1 MKKDGLALILKY
13 ERDSRVRNRKLA
25 FFCRFCLCLLFILLP
40 LDSVSQSL
48 NSSPLI
54 ASVSVVVDEQSAGE
68 ELERLIPIKTGEPF
82 SFKRINSSIKQIYR
96 TGLFSEVQVAREG
109 EQEVHLTFY
118 LKRKLV
124 ARRIIFQTKEKLPR
138 ATLKENLLSLREGT
152 FFSEPKLERAV
163 QELKEILAHEGF
175 FNPEIEAFTK
185 KDLKSSSFDVFFRIV
200 SFRKYMIKEINF
212 TGEMVIPEDE
222 LKREMKSQEGKE
234 YIPSLLEDD
243 ITRLKELLYSKEYQ
257 RAEIEA
263 GDVTFNEREGNVSLS
278 LNILPHEK
286 IVIEV
291 RGARI
296 PLQLLRPIWE
306 SQIFEEWGLAEGKAK
321 ILNYMRKKGF
331 LFASVTSS
339 IQKENNTMRVI
350 HTVTPNKKFDIIGVS
365 YNGLD
370 YFTPSQL
377 EAELAAGKGT
387 SLKNWIDGEMLFRLP
402 EEMKSLYKSRGFPDA
417 QVDFVFLRKGGK
429 GVEVQ
434 FQIQE
439 GNQQKIKS
447 ISFMGAQRFNS
458 GDLFEQINS
467 FEDGPFF
474 SLNIQKDIEKLETL
488 YLNQGFR
495 GTEIAARVEEVEE
508 DLFSVSFMI
517 KEGEKVRI
525 EKIVVTGNVV
535 TDRKTILRELRVKE
549 DDYAYSNRISES
561 KRRLEKLGI
570 FTTVKIEEISLSSE
584 SENLVINVRE
594 GQRNYAGLG
603 LGIESETKLREF
615 AVWNSP
621 FRLRGIGE
629 IIRSNV
635 FGSAGQASLVGQL
648 SPREKRIVL
657 TWEQPY
663 FFGLPLQT
671 FLNGWLEEEARESFT
686 FYRQGVSLTTI
697 KPVSEKTLLL
707 ATLQWAE
714 TTLTELQVEPNEV
727 DRQFSEYSATSV
739 SGSVIWDGRD
749 DLFNPERGSFF
760 SFVLERAFPLFEE
773 ESDYLKSFFKS
784 QHFVTVLPGLTFSL
798 TSRLGLGGGKQDIPI
813 HERFFAGGSN
823 SFRGARFDELGPVD
837 EESGKPVGG
846 EALLLLNLELT
857 FPLVSGIKNLRG
869 AVFYDIGNV
878 FPRAKDISLASLEN
892 AAGFGLRYKTPFG
905 PVRLELGWNLDVPQE
920 ERKVRFY
927 ITIGNVF

>member
-25 FFCRFCLCLLFILLP
+25 FFCRFCLCLLFVLLP
-40 LDSVSQSL
+40 LDSVAQSL

-54 ASVSVVVDEQSAGE
+54 ASVSVVIDGQSTEE

-82 SFKRINSSIKQIYR
+82 SFKRITSSIKQIYR
-96 TGLFSEVQVAREG
+96 TGLFSEVQVDREG

-118 LKRKLV
+118 LKRKLI

-138 ATLKENLLSLREGT
+138 AKLKDNLLSLREGT
-152 FFSEPKLERAV
+152 FFSEEKLERAI
-163 QELKEILAHEGF
+163 QELKEILVHEGF
-175 FNPEIEAFTK
+175 FNPQIEAFTK

-200 SFRKYMIKEINF
+200 SFRRYMIKEINF
-212 TGEMVIPEDE
+212 PGEMVIPEEE
-222 LKREMKSQEGKE
+222 LRREMKSQEGKE

-243 ITRLKELLYSKEYQ
+243 ITRLKELLYSREYQ

-263 GDVTFNEREGNVSLS
+263 GDVTFDEREGSVSLS
-278 LNILPHEK
+278 LNIIPHEK
-286 IVIEV
+286 IEIEV

-306 SQIFEEWGLAEGKAK
+306 SRIFEDWGLAEGRAK
-321 ILNYMRKKGF
+321 ILNHMRKKGF
-331 LFASVTSS
+331 LFVSVTSS

-350 HTVTPNKKFDIIGVS
+350 HTVTPNKKSDIIGVS

-387 SLKNWIDGEMLFRLP
+387 SFKNWIDGERLFGLP
-402 EEMKSLYKSRGFPDA
+402 EEMKSLYKSRGFPNA
-417 QVDFVFLRKGGK
+417 QVDFVFLRKGK

-439 GNQQKIKS
+439 GNQQKIKD
-447 ISFMGAQRFNS
+447 ISFKGAQLFNA
-458 GDLFEQINS
+458 DELFEQINS
-467 FEDGPFF
+467 FKDGPFF
-474 SLNIQKDIEKLETL
+474 PLSIQKDIEKLETL

-495 GTEIAARVEEVEE
+495 GTEIMARVEEVEK
-508 DLFSVSFMI
+508 DLFSVSFTI
-517 KEGEKVRI
+517 EEGEKVRI
-525 EKIVVTGNVV
+525 EEIVVTGNVV
-535 TDRKTILRELRVKE
+535 TDRKAILRELRVKE
-549 DDYAYSNRISES
+549 GDYAYSDRISES

-603 LGIESETKLREF
+603 LGIESETKPREF

-621 FRLRGIGE
+621 FRLRGIAE

-648 SPREKRIVL
+648 SPREKRVVL

-671 FLNGWLEEEARESFT
+671 FLNGWLEKEGRESFS
-686 FYRQGVSLTTI
+686 YDPQGVSLTTM
-697 KPVSEKTLLL
+697 KAVSEKTLLL

-727 DRQFSEYSATSV
+727 DRQFFPYSVTSV

-749 DLFNPERGSFF
+749 DLFNSEKGSFF
-760 SFVLERAFPLFEE
+760 SLVLERAFPLFKE
-773 ESDYLKSFFKS
+773 ESNYLKSFFKS
-784 QHFVTVLPGLTFSL
+784 QHFVPVLPGLTFSL
-798 TSRLGLGGGKQDIPI
+798 TSRLGLGGGKEDIPI

-857 FPLVSGIKNLRG
+857 FPLISGVKNLRG

-878 FPRAKDISLASLEN
+878 FAKAKDISLASLED

-905 PVRLELGWNLDVPQE
+905 PVRLELGWNLDVPRQ